1 MLIDGVNLIEGSQT
15 TNLVVTNVTSAQRAV
30 LTNLDMGEIV
40 YQTDGEAGLYIYNG
54 TAWVKYGAT
63 ATTLSGYGIT
73 DAYTKTAS
81 DAALALKE
89 NTANKGAASGYAS
102 LDSNTKIPLAQ
113 IPTSI
118 VTQTALD
125 TALALK
131 ENTTNKGVASG
142 YASLDSNTKI
152 PLVQIPDSVVGQ
164 LEYQG
169 GRDMS
174 AALPAASAANKGY
187 YYITTVNGNGYVTGD
202 WAVSNG
208 VSWDKIDNTDAVQSV
223 AGRTGAVT
231 LSSADISGL
240 AASAT
245 TDTTN
250 ASNISSG
257 TLAATRLPASPSFSG
272 TVSDANGSVR
282 NLPISTTATTAVLAD
297 AGKCIKLTAGIT
309 IPAST
314 YAVGDVI
321 VLYNDSAA
329 AVTVTVSSLTA
340 YITGTN
346 ATKTSV
352 SLATRGM
359 CSILF
364 YAANSISIAGDVS

>member
-1 MLIDGVNLIEGSQT
+1 MLIDGVNLVEGSQT
-15 TNLVVTNVTSAQRAV
+15 TNLVVTNVTSAQRAAM
-30 LTNLDMGEIV
+30 TNLDMGEIV

-89 NTANKGAASGYAS
+89 NTANKGA
-102 LDSNTKIPLAQ
+102 
-113 IPTSI
+113 
-118 VTQTALD
+118 
-125 TALALK
+125 
-131 ENTTNKGVASG
+131 ASG